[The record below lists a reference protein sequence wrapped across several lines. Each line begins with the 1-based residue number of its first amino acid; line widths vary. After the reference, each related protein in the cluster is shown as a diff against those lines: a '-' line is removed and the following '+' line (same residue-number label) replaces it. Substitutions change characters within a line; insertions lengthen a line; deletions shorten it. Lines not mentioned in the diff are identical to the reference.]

1 MNDDKYMDKSLIER
15 PSNFEYLPVPKLVRT
30 NALGFIVNKLTNEEK
45 KPQYRVLDQNK
56 THSKNPSIYLN
67 D

>member
-45 KPQYRVLDQNK
+45 NHNIEYLTKIKLTVKIPQY
-56 THSKNPSIYLN
+56 I
-67 D
+67 